1 MMRLSGQLKRR
12 LERLAIPRLTLWL
25 IGAQL
30 VMFGLHYS
38 DPRIVAGLVLVPQK
52 VLQGQWWRVLTFVL
66 IPMSLKPLWLLL
78 DIYVFWLIGTA
89 LENTWGAPRY
99 NLFLL
104 IGWVA
109 TAAAAFIIPNGLAAN
124 GFLYGSTFLAFA
136 FLYPDFL
143 FYLFFVL
150 PVRVKY
156 LAWVTWGFYL
166 LAFLNGTW
174 MTRVLILAA
183 VLNFLL
189 FFYRQI
195 WQRVRHGHR
204 RMKLKAT
211 AVPAEPVMHRCSLC
225 GITDRSHPQMEFR
238 YCTRCTGTLC
248 YCLNH
253 INAHQHR

>member
-1 MMRLSGQLKRR
+1 MWLTRQIKNNLARM
-12 LERLAIPRLTLWL
+12 AIPRLTLWL
-25 IGAQL
+25 IGGQL
-30 VMFGLHYS
+30 LMFALHYS
-38 DPRIVAGLVLVPQK
+38 DPRVVDALVLIPSA
-52 VLQGQWWRVLTFVL
+52 VLAGHWWRLLTFL
-66 IPMSLKPLWLLL
+66 FIPMSLHPLWLLL

-104 IGWVA
+104 IGYVA
-109 TAAAAFIIPNGLAAN
+109 TAAAAFIVPYGVAGN

-136 FLYPDFL
+136 FIYPDFL

-156 LAWVTWGFYL
+156 LAWVTWGIYIL
-166 LAFLNGTW
+166 LFMKGAW

-189 FFYRQI
+189 FFRREI
-195 WQRVRHGHR
+195 WQRIRHGHHHMAR
-204 RMKLKAT
+204 KAAAAAAQPIT
-211 AVPAEPVMHRCSLC
+211 HRCTLC
-225 GITDRSHPQMEFR
+225 GITDRSHPQTEFR
-238 YCTRCTGTLC
+238 YCTRCTGALC

>member
-1 MMRLSGQLKRR
+1 MRRARQIKQSLA
-12 LERLAIPRLTLWL
+12 RLAIPRLTLWL
-25 IGAQL
+25 IGGQL

-38 DPRIVAGLVLVPQK
+38 DPRIVEGLLLSPAA
-52 VLQGQWWRVLTFVL
+52 VLQGQWWRVLTFVF
-66 IPMSLKPLWLLL
+66 IPMSLHPLWLLL

-104 IGWVA
+104 IGYIA
-109 TAAAAFIIPNGLAAN
+109 TAAAAFIIPDGVASNE
-124 GFLYGSTFLAFA
+124 FLYGSTFLAFA

-156 LAWVTWGFYL
+156 LAWIAWGGYL
-166 LAFLNGTW
+166 FMFISGNW

-183 VLNFLL
+183 VLNFLV
-189 FFYRQI
+189 FFRKEL
-195 WQRVRHGHR
+195 WQRMRHGHR
-204 RMKLKAT
+204 RMVLKAA
-211 AVPAEPVMHRCSLC
+211 AVPTEPLMHRCTLC

-238 YCTRCTGTLC
+238 YCTKCTGALC

>member
-1 MMRLSGQLKRR
+1 MRRARQIKQSLA
-12 LERLAIPRLTLWL
+12 RLAIPRLTLWL
-25 IGAQL
+25 IGGQL

-38 DPRIVAGLVLVPQK
+38 DPRIVEGLLLSPAA
-52 VLQGQWWRVLTFVL
+52 VLQGQWWRVLTFVF
-66 IPMSLKPLWLLL
+66 IPMSLHPLWLLL

-104 IGWVA
+104 IGYIA
-109 TAAAAFIIPNGLAAN
+109 TAAAAFIIPDGVASN

-156 LAWVTWGFYL
+156 LAWIAWGGYL
-166 LAFLNGTW
+166 FMFISGNW

-183 VLNFLL
+183 VLNFLV
-189 FFYRQI
+189 FFRKEL
-195 WQRVRHGHR
+195 WQRMRHGHR
-204 RMKLKAT
+204 RMVLKAA
-211 AVPAEPVMHRCSLC
+211 AVPTEPLMHRCTLC

-238 YCTRCTGTLC
+238 YCTKCTGALC